1 MRTPYSPLLL
11 EHFQHPRNV
20 GSLPADAANTGTAV
34 VGTLEQGHLLQWQLR
49 VAGNVIDSVRFKAY
63 GSPAMIAC
71 ASLLSDWVQGQSLE
85 HAARIDANQLVE
97 ALQLPPLKI
106 HCALLA
112 QDALRAAMDHYRRQH
127 TALA

>member
-11 EHFQHPRNV
+11 EHFEQPRNV
-20 GSLPADAANTGTAV
+20 GSLPADADNTGAAV
-34 VGTLEQGHLLQWQLR
+34 VGALEQGQLLQWQVR
-49 VAGNVIDSVRFKAY
+49 VAGDVIDAVRFKAY

-85 HAARIDANQLVE
+85 QAASVDANQLVQ

-112 QDALRAAMDHYRRQH
+112 QDGLRAAIDNYRSRQP
-127 TALA
+127 ALV

>member
-49 VAGNVIDSVRFKAY
+49 VAA
-63 GSPAMIAC
+63 
-71 ASLLSDWVQGQSLE
+71 GQPLPKRQDE
-85 HAARIDANQLVE
+85 LRIIGHAIEARICAENPDNSF
-97 ALQLPPLKI
+97 LPATGTLHVYRKPESTSFGRG
-106 HCALLA
+106 AV
-112 QDALRAAMDHYRRQH
+112 RARFCM
-127 TALA
+127 